1 MIPGGA
7 PAAAG
12 IALALAAC
20 HATVA
25 PPLRP
30 LPEVAL
36 STATPPPVVVD
47 GTTMAGKLL
56 LGYQGWFACPE
67 DGSPLAAWQHWFR
80 RGEPAGA
87 ASVRVD
93 MWPDVSE
100 LDPDERCR
108 TPFTLAEG
116 RPAEVYSAYNAKT
129 VDRHFRWMEEHGLA
143 GVFAQRF
150 TVRLG
155 DPRVLDF
162 RNTVLRNVRAGA
174 EAHGRVFA
182 VMYDVSG
189 DAREGLVE
197 KLERDWTWLVDE
209 LRITE
214 SPRYLRHRGRPVL
227 AVWGLG
233 FQDRAVTPA
242 QAADIVRFLRL
253 EAEARHRVTL
263 VGGVPARWRTL
274 RMDSHRDPRWAD
286 VYRSFDVISPWTV
299 GRFRDDA
306 GVDRFYRK
314 EVGPDL
320 SETRRLGVDYLPVVF
335 PGFSWHHLRGTAPLN
350 QVPRR
355 GGRFYWR
362 QVQRALAAG
371 ATMMYAAMFDEVDE
385 GTAMYKLAASGAQA
399 PREAGFLTLDADGE
413 RLPSDWYL
421 RLAGETQRALLST
434 PRERGTVR

>member
-1 MIPGGA
+1 LIRA
-7 PAAAG
+7 RVRAAAG
-12 IALALAAC
+12 VALVLAAC
-20 HATVA
+20 HTPGV
-25 PPLRP
+25 PLRP
-30 LPEVAL
+30 LPRIAL
-36 STATPPPVVVD
+36 STATLPPVAVD
-47 GTTMAGKLL
+47 ATTMTGKLL

-80 RGEPAGA
+80 RDQPPSATT
-87 ASVRVD
+87 VRVD

-108 TPFTLAEG
+108 TPFTFPDG

-129 VDRHFRWMEEHGLA
+129 VGRHFRWMAEHGLA
-143 GVFAQRF
+143 GVFTQRF

-197 KLERDWTWLVDE
+197 KLERDWAWLVDE

-233 FQDRAVTPA
+233 FHDRPATPE
-242 QAADIVRFLRL
+242 QAAEIIRFLRV
-253 EAEARHRVTL
+253 EAGPRHRVTL

-274 RMDSHRDPRWAD
+274 RMDSDRDPRWAD
-286 VYRSFDVISPWTV
+286 VYRSFDVISPWAV

-306 GVDRFYRK
+306 GVDRFYRN

-320 SETRRLGVDYLPVVF
+320 RLTRRLRVDYMPVVF
-335 PGFSWHHLRGTAPLN
+335 PGFSWHHLRGTPPLN

-362 QVQRALAAG
+362 QVQRALGAG
-371 ATMMYAAMFDEVDE
+371 ATMMYGAMFDEVDE
-385 GTAMYKLAASGAQA
+385 GTAMFKVAADADEA
-399 PREAGFLTLDADGE
+399 PRDAGFVTLDADGE
-413 RLPSDWYL
+413 RLPRDWYL
-421 RLAGETQRALLST
+421 RLAGETQRALGCAGGPT
-434 PRERGTVR
+434 GVP

>member
-1 MIPGGA
+1 MIPARA

-12 IALALAAC
+12 VALALAAC
-20 HATVA
+20 HAAVA

-80 RGEPAGA
+80 RDEPAGA

-108 TPFTLAEG
+108 TPFTLPDG

-129 VDRHFRWMEEHGLA
+129 VGRHFRWMEEHGLA

-155 DPRVLDF
+155 DPRVRDF
-162 RNTVLRNVRAGA
+162 RNTVLGNVRAGA

-197 KLERDWTWLVDE
+197 KLERDWMWLVDE

-214 SPRYLRHRGRPVL
+214 IGR
-227 AVWGLG
+227 
-233 FQDRAVTPA
+233 
-242 QAADIVRFLRL
+242 
-253 EAEARHRVTL
+253 
-263 VGGVPARWRTL
+263 
-274 RMDSHRDPRWAD
+274 
-286 VYRSFDVISPWTV
+286 
-299 GRFRDDA
+299 
-306 GVDRFYRK
+306 
-314 EVGPDL
+314 
-320 SETRRLGVDYLPVVF
+320 
-335 PGFSWHHLRGTAPLN
+335 
-350 QVPRR
+350 
-355 GGRFYWR
+355 
-362 QVQRALAAG
+362 
-371 ATMMYAAMFDEVDE
+371 
-385 GTAMYKLAASGAQA
+385 ASC
-399 PREAGFLTLDADGE
+399 
-413 RLPSDWYL
+413 
-421 RLAGETQRALLST
+421 
-434 PRERGTVR
+434 RERV